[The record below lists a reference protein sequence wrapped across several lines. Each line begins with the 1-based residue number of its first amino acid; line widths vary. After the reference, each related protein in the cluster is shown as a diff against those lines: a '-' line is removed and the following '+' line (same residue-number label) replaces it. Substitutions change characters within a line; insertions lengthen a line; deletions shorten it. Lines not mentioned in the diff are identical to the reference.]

1 MKSRLK
7 NLSIIIILVF
17 ALVFFISL
25 FKVQKYDTSHL
36 IGVTIPN
43 FTIKNFDGVERTTHL
58 ELKNNNYTLINFWAS
73 WCKACIEEHEQLM
86 KIKNNL
92 DVKILGIY
100 YKDNK
105 KNAKN
110 FLIEHGNPFYKIL
123 KDKSGKAS
131 VNLGIYAIP
140 ESILINKDL
149 IVLKKIIGPIN
160 QKNYNEIVE
169 IIK

>member
-1 MKSRLK
+1 
-7 NLSIIIILVF
+7 
-17 ALVFFISL
+17 
-25 FKVQKYDTSHL
+25 
-36 IGVTIPN
+36 
-43 FTIKNFDGVERTTHL
+43 
-58 ELKNNNYTLINFWAS
+58 
-73 WCKACIEEHEQLM
+73 M

-92 DVKILGIY
+92 DVKILGIN

-149 IVLKKIIGPIN
+149 IVLKKIIGPIK

-169 IIK
+169 IIKW